1 MDAAF
6 HAFVSL
12 NEELPLRGW
21 LLLNAAEA
29 CLTLTLTL
37 TLTLI
42 LTLTLTLTPRR
53 RAPPTSASGS
63 PPRS

>member
-1 MDAAF
+1 MTRPPTDAQVDAAF

-29 CLTLTLTL
+29 CAAHLGFGLNLLVLAALQPANPLT
-37 TLTLI
+37 
-42 LTLTLTLTPRR
+42 R
-53 RAPPTSASGS
+53 
-63 PPRS
+63 